1 MERGDIVLL
10 THPKKGSITLVKRVV
25 ALEGDVITPLT
36 KRSGSSWWTCVQC
49 CGAGAALCG
58 LEPEPWRKEAAPAPA
73 GAAAPWSSGL

>member
-49 CGAGAALCG
+49 CGGAGAALCG
-58 LEPEPWRKEAAPAPA
+58 LKLEPWKKEAASA
-73 GAAAPWSSGL
+73 GAASSGL